1 VRFNNFRIAG
11 YEDDVGTRLT
21 LWVVS
26 DYTCVKLL
34 TEHTQRASEVPV
46 LVAIPY
52 FSKGRRYYE
61 RRRKQL
67 EEELE
72 RKFPKLAPAIRFI
85 PVHDAKDIVDKY
97 RFGVRWPS
105 TGLLAIWHLLRGLE
119 GERPMV
125 QDMPVGDLWEEGASL
140 ACGQSLTAR
149 NSLFLHGFDF
159 FHKINGRIHYMEDRL
174 HSDHSSILEERIC
187 KELAKSGKLHFVV

>member
-1 VRFNNFRIAG
+1 M
-11 YEDDVGTRLT
+11 
-21 LWVVS
+21 
-26 DYTCVKLL
+26 
-34 TEHTQRASEVPV
+34 
-46 LVAIPY
+46 
-52 FSKGRRYYE
+52 
-61 RRRKQL
+61 
-67 EEELE
+67 
-72 RKFPKLAPAIRFI
+72 
-85 PVHDAKDIVDKY
+85 HDAKDIVDKY

-159 FHKINGRIHYMEDRL
+159 FHKINGRIHYMVRSLRSECEIHGAPLAPRANALARYLARKTIGSHFRL
-174 HSDHSSILEERIC
+174 VRIR
-187 KELAKSGKLHFVV
+187 SP